1 MLNRDGA
8 HPHERG
14 PGEQL
19 KGPLPPSENDIPR
32 QHPLA
37 RDAWT
42 TAHEGEKIPLHIAHE
57 TNPFVGTET
66 ARAYVKRRAAQ
77 DPEFAVTF
85 AEAYDRRKLARVIR
99 EAREHRQLSQA
110 ELAKLAGTRQPH
122 IARLENAGA
131 SPTLELRRSASFCST
146 SRASAARISISS

>member
-1 MLNRDGA
+1 MA
-8 HPHERG
+8 H
-14 PGEQL
+14 
-19 KGPLPPSENDIPR
+19 K
-32 QHPLA
+32 
-37 RDAWT
+37 
-42 TAHEGEKIPLHIAHE
+42 

-66 ARAYVKRRAAQ
+66 ARAYVKRRAVQ

-99 EAREHRQLSQA
+99 EAREHRQLSQS

-131 SPTLELRRSASFCST
+131 SPTLELLHRVA
-146 SRASAARISISS
+146 RALGLKLDVRFVNPRPKHA